1 MKLKELPKS
10 YYNTLR
16 LALKPITA
24 FQLEQK
30 KEVPVI
36 VSLTSI
42 PSRLKALHIVIRSLF
57 DQSVRPK
64 KIILWLNESMKE
76 DVPKKLTNLEGEIF
90 EICFTPLKCSHK
102 KLIHSIPLYPAL
114 PIITCDDDFIYYRTW
129 LESLFQ
135 EHLDKPNTVLANHVR
150 TISHDASGEVL
161 SYKQW
166 IFQPK
171 TDSENILLLAIG
183 GKGVLYPP
191 KALDNRYADKELFLK
206 LAPKADDL
214 WFKAMELLKG
224 TPVRL
229 SERTVPEPIPIA
241 GSQKISLKKENIG
254 GNKNKKQ
261 WEALEDYFSLKQY
274 Y

>member
-1 MKLKELPKS
+1 MKIKELPKS

-16 LALKPITA
+16 LALKPVAA
-24 FQLEQK
+24 FQLDQK
-30 KEVPVI
+30 KEIPIVI
-36 VSLTSI
+36 SLTSI
-42 PSRLKALHIVIRSLF
+42 PSRLGTLHIVIRSLF

-64 KIILWLNESMKE
+64 KIILWLNESMKGE
-76 DVPKKLTNLEGEIF
+76 IPSKLTTLECETF
-90 EICFTPLKCSHK
+90 EIRFTSLKCSHK
-102 KLIHSIPLYPAL
+102 KLIHSIPLFPDF

-129 LESLFQ
+129 LESLYL

-150 TISHDASGEVL
+150 TISHDTNGRVL
-161 SYKQW
+161 AYKEW
-166 IFQPK
+166 IYDPQRDK
-171 TDSENILLLAIG
+171 DSKLLLAIG

-191 KALDNRYADKELFLK
+191 SALDYRYTDKDLFLK
-206 LAPKADDL
+206 LTPKADDL

-241 GSQKISLKKENIG
+241 GSQKISLKKENIA